1 MATLG
6 ESAETTSDR
15 ICVDGRPVRLPAEH
29 TYIVLNKPAG
39 YACTRRDPHLPRT
52 VYELMPAELT
62 RLVTV
67 GRLDVDTE
75 GLLLLTD
82 DGDWANGIA
91 HPRRHVAKTYAAAV
105 EGRVG
110 QDDLEA
116 LRRGMVLEDGP
127 TLPARARLR
136 RYRPSEDTS
145 VVELTI
151 TEGRKRQVRR
161 MLAARGFRVL
171 WLRREAVGTLTL
183 KGLEPGAWRRLTRAE
198 VDSLRAEARQK

>member
-1 MATLG
+1 
-6 ESAETTSDR
+6 
-15 ICVDGRPVRLPAEH
+15 VRLPEAH
-29 TYIVLNKPAG
+29 TYIALNKPAG

-52 VYELMPAELT
+52 VYELLPEGFG

-82 DGDWANGIA
+82 DGAWANGIA
-91 HPRRHVAKTYAAAV
+91 HPRRHVAKAYVAAV

-110 QDDLEA
+110 PDDLAA
-116 LRRGMVLEDGP
+116 LRRGIPLEDGP

-161 MLAARGFRVL
+161 MLAALGLRVL
-171 WLRREAVGTLTL
+171 GLRREAIGELRL
-183 KGLEPGAWRRLTRAE
+183 GDLEPGTWRRLTEAE
-198 VDSLRAEARQK
+198 VDSLRVEARQA